1 MGDLLF
7 SGADVEIMHSQQ
19 HLNARALEPGH
30 SRKKKKKKKKRTII
44 G

>member
-30 SRKKKKKKKKRTII
+30 SRKKKKKKKEQS
-44 G
+44 